1 MKHPL
6 LLSGN
11 LYFFFLMIRRPP
23 RSTLFPYTTLFRS
36 TTAVAAVVKIEQ
48 TLGSLTGKKV
58 VILAGT
64 GPVGQR
70 AAGLLA
76 KDGARVTITSR
87 KPEQGE
93 KARQFINARFSV
105 QVESATLADPSQLPR
120 AVDGAAVLLNA
131 GAAGIQMAPRAAWT
145 GVKTLKIAV
154 NLHAVPPPGIEG
166 VVVHTHGISMDD
178 ASS

>member
-1 MKHPL
+1 HLAALAEDALLPPL
-6 LLSGN
+6 SVSMMLDSNGSN
-11 LYFFFLMIRRPP
+11 
-23 RSTLFPYTTLFRS
+23 
-36 TTAVAAVVKIEQ
+36 TTAVAAVVKIEE
-48 TLGSLTGKKV
+48 TLGDLRGKKAV
-58 VILAGT
+58 VLAGT

-131 GAAGIQMAPRAAWT
+131 GAAGIQIAPRAAGT
-145 GVKTLKIAV
+145 
-154 NLHAVPPPGIEG
+154 
-166 VVVHTHGISMDD
+166 
-178 ASS
+178 

>member
-1 MKHPL
+1 
-6 LLSGN
+6 
-11 LYFFFLMIRRPP
+11 MIRRPP

-36 TTAVAAVVKIEQ
+36 
-48 TLGSLTGKKV
+48 
-58 VILAGT
+58 LAGT

-131 GAAGIQMAPRAAWT
+131 GAAGIQIAPRAAWT
-145 GVKTLKIAV
+145 GVKDRKSTRLNSSHLVISYAV
-154 NLHAVPPPGIEG
+154 FCLEKKTEPATPRGGHPG
-166 VVVHTHGISMDD
+166 HPSHLLP
-178 ASS
+178 A